1 MDKHKLHKYFVGET
15 TKEENEKI
23 IEWAEASSENF
34 QEFVTERNLYNVIL
48 LNSPQRFKEKKD
60 IRRK

>member
-1 MDKHKLHKYFVGET
+1 MDKHKLHKYFAGKT

-23 IEWAEASSENF
+23 IEWVETSSKNF
-34 QEFVTERNLYNVIL
+34 QEFVTERNLYNVLL